1 MSRMLTLPFSEATA
15 LHAVRLG
22 EDVWNARD
30 PDRVALGYAAEGASE
45 RRVELLEG
53 RASTRA
59 FLHHKWQR
67 ERDYRL
73 VRELWSFTSDRIA
86 SRFAAEWRDAFGAWY
101 RTSGHEICEFGDD
114 ALMRRRL
121 ACVCDTPI
129 AASDRKLFWPLG
141 RRPDDYPSLTDL
153 GL

>member
-1 MSRMLTLPFSEATA
+1 MLTLPFSEATA
-15 LHAVRLG
+15 LHAVRLA

-30 PDRVALGYAAEGASE
+30 PERVALGYAAESE
-45 RRVELLEG
+45 SRRRVEVLEG
-53 RASTRA
+53 RESTRA

-67 ERDYRL
+67 ELDYRL

-86 SRFAAEWRDAFGAWY
+86 IRFAAEWCDASGAWY
-101 RTSGHEICEFGDD
+101 RTSGHEICEFDD
-114 ALMRRRL
+114 DGMMRRRL

-129 AASDRKLFWPLG
+129 ATSDRKLFWPLG
-141 RRPDDYPSLTDL
+141 KRPDDHPSLTEL